1 MGSGMKLLTWSLATF
16 HATTFVLAIV
26 LFAYSRGG
34 LGVAL
39 GGLNTFVGLGLFV
52 ALWATT
58 YLTTARALR
67 GLDLVRSARDRE
79 AYARRT
85 VRWGA
90 RNGMAFL
97 AVLGVV
103 ALSAAIANT
112 RPDQIGLGILFPALL
127 IAPIALVVSAAVGGA
142 VGVIFGIIDLGLF
155 ALAGMSGQDSEPT
168 F

>member
-1 MGSGMKLLTWSLATF
+1 MKLVTWSLATF

-34 LGVAL
+34 LGGAL
-39 GGLNTFVGLGLFV
+39 GGLNTLVGLGLFV

-58 YLTTARALR
+58 YVTTSRALE

-85 VRWGA
+85 LRWGA

-97 AVLGVV
+97 A
-103 ALSAAIANT
+103 I
-112 RPDQIGLGILFPALL
+112 LGIGALL
-127 IAPIALVVSAAVGGA
+127 VAVGR
-142 VGVIFGIIDLGLF
+142 
-155 ALAGMSGQDSEPT
+155 SEERRVVVDCRS
-168 F
+168 